1 MFEDKTDEDFGVLE
15 KGDFKIRKLV
25 RDMLSAFA
33 CVRLFKTSSVPKV
46 ESSKLPTNKGTLDDA
61 IAGEQNNLIRVCYES
76 KDSPIIMPRPEVNE
90 DVNILIDKEDD
101 SNGEA
106 IGEIEDVVL
115 DNTPVVIP
123 PQSLLTK
130 NKPRDFLSNN

>member
-1 MFEDKTDEDFGVLE
+1 
-15 KGDFKIRKLV
+15 
-25 RDMLSAFA
+25 
-33 CVRLFKTSSVPKV
+33 
-46 ESSKLPTNKGTLDDA
+46 
-61 IAGEQNNLIRVCYES
+61 
-76 KDSPIIMPRPEVNE
+76 MPRPEVDE
-90 DVNILIDKEDD
+90 DGNILIDKEDD